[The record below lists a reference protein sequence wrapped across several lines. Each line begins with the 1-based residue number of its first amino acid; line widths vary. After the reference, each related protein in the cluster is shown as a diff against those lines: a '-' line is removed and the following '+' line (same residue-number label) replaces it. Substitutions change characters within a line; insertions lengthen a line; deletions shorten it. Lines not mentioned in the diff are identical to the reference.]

1 MDAAAEAEDTTRDLR
16 DQEPTHAVVQL
27 PETVREEQPR
37 GSFWR
42 RIAQRARSGLTGPVG
57 DDRVLAR
64 IDAVEK
70 TLAESIQQL
79 DLRLSQ
85 VWEVEEQLSQLMD
98 LQASLSDVRDR
109 QGRLE
114 QHARGIERRLSLLLL
129 ACGAVVAAVV
139 ALLALR

>member
-1 MDAAAEAEDTTRDLR
+1 MDAAAEAEDTTRDPR
-16 DQEPTHAVVQL
+16 DEELTRAVVQL
-27 PETVREEQPR
+27 PETVREEPR

-42 RIAQRARSGLTGPVG
+42 RIAQRARRGLTVPVG

-64 IDAVEK
+64 IDAAEK
-70 TLAESIQQL
+70 SLAESIQQL

-109 QGRLE
+109 QSRLE
-114 QHARGIERRLSLLLL
+114 QQARGIERRLSLLLL
-129 ACGAVVAAVV
+129 LCGAAFTAVV
-139 ALLALR
+139 ALLVLG